1 MSKRPNRRMPSH
13 KAIYDYWTE
22 QDNELLGQE
31 EPGCMACHSVVVDDI
46 HPSRWGGLLDRAH
59 IIDRAD
65 YGLDGPQNLMLLCK
79 WCHSRQPSFQPE
91 SFSWQL
97 LDEWFDSVA
106 GERLRNLL
114 TKCRRLTSEL
124 SLSDIP
130 NPVVATFFDGWPD
143 DKLDE
148 RFSWLPDWVP
158 MAEWR
163 LMEEAA

>member
-22 QDNELLGQE
+22 QDNELLGNE

-91 SFSWQL
+91 SFTWQL
-97 LDEWFDSVA
+97 LDECPRV
-106 GERLRNLL
+106 GV
-114 TKCRRLTSEL
+114 RRHG
-124 SLSDIP
+124 DH
-130 NPVVATFFDGWPD
+130 G
-143 DKLDE
+143 
-148 RFSWLPDWVP
+148 RG
-158 MAEWR
+158 MA
-163 LMEEAA
+163 